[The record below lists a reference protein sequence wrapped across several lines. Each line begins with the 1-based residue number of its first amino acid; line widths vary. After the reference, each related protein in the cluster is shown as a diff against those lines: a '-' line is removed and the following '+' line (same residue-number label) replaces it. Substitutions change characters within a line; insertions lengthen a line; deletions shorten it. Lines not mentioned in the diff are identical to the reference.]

1 MNTAW
6 NGEGEES
13 TKCRK
18 ADAKLDGFDMILEE
32 NAPFRLVKINF
43 EVAQRLNFSEQEP
56 YKMSISSDEVNYL
69 IYRYLVESGFSH
81 SSFCFGYETAIHHV
95 ELKTR
100 VNQGTLISLLQKG
113 LLYTQ
118 VEAHLLPVRL
128 AL

>member
-1 MNTAW
+1 
-6 NGEGEES
+6 
-13 TKCRK
+13 
-18 ADAKLDGFDMILEE
+18 
-32 NAPFRLVKINF
+32 
-43 EVAQRLNFSEQEP
+43 
-56 YKMSISSDEVNYL
+56 MSISSDEVNYL

-128 AL
+128 AFIDALAWLLSVLID